1 MASTDMRGFRFPLEP
16 LRQRRAW
23 LLDAAMARV
32 AELRKRLDDTRDSRG
47 RIEAQTVAEA
57 GQAAQAWRLRSDPGT
72 HMRLLV
78 HLMRLQQRKVSIDA
92 DITELSSQIA
102 VAQRDAQ
109 RMQQQV
115 EMLQRH
121 RTEELGH
128 YRIEQE
134 RKSSAQADQHWT
146 ARSSMPLEV
155 GS

>member
-1 MASTDMRGFRFPLEP
+1 MASTDMRGFRYPLEP

-32 AELRKRLDDTRDSRG
+32 VELRKRLDDTRDSRR

-57 GQAAQAWRLRSDPGT
+57 DQAARGWRLRSDPGT

-78 HLMRLQQRKVSIDA
+78 HLMRLQQRKVRTDA
-92 DITELSSQIA
+92 DIIELSSQIA
-102 VAQRDAQ
+102 VAQRNAL

-115 EMLQRH
+115 ETLQRH

-134 RKSSAQADQHWT
+134 RKSSAQADHDWT
-146 ARSSMPLEV
+146 ARSSMPSEV